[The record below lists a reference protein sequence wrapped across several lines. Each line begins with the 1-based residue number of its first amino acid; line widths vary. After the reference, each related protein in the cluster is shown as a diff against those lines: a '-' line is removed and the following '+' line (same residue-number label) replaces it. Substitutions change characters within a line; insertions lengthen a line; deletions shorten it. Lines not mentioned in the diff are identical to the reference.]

1 MRSSAGFQGGVMK
14 RILLTGLVA
23 LGLSAFV
30 LAADDPTLVQTLSKQ
45 LNVSEDQAAG
55 GAGAIFQYAKGALS
69 GDDYGKVEKAVPEA
83 ADLVKKAPATDATSA
98 VGGALG
104 KTAGSAAGLAGLT
117 SSFEKLGLSSDM
129 VGKFTPIVVNY
140 VDQKGGA
147 QVGDLMRSVL
157 TPSKK

>member
-1 MRSSAGFQGGVMK
+1 MK

-23 LGLSAFV
+23 LGLSAFA
-30 LAADDPTLVQTLSKQ
+30 LAADDPSLVQTLSKQ
-45 LNVSEDQAAG
+45 LNVSDDQAAG
-55 GAGAIFQYAKGALS
+55 GAGAIFQYAKGSLS

-83 ADLVKKAPATDATSA
+83 AELVKKAPPTDSTTSA
-98 VGGALG
+98 VGGMLG
-104 KTAGSAAGLAGLT
+104 KTGSSAAGLAGLT

-147 QVGDLMRSVL
+147 QVGDLMRGVL

>member
-1 MRSSAGFQGGVMK
+1 MK

-30 LAADDPTLVQTLSKQ
+30 LAADDPSLVQALSKQ
-45 LNVSEDQAAG
+45 LNVSDDQAAG

-83 ADLVKKAPATDATSA
+83 SELVKKAPPTDSTTSA
-98 VGGALG
+98 AGGMLG
-104 KTAGSAAGLAGLT
+104 KSAGSAAGLANLT

-140 VDQKGGA
+140 VDQKGGS
-147 QVGDLMRSVL
+147 QVGDLMRGVL

>member
-1 MRSSAGFQGGVMK
+1 MK
-14 RILLTGLVA
+14 KILLTGLVA

-30 LAADDPTLVQTLSKQ
+30 LAADDASLVQTLSKQ
-45 LNVSEDQAAG
+45 LNVSDDQAAG

-83 ADLVKKAPATDATSA
+83 ADLVKKAPPADSTTSA
-98 VGGALG
+98 VGGMLG
-104 KTAGSAAGLAGLT
+104 KSAGSAAGLAGLT

-147 QVGDLMRSVL
+147 QVGDLMRGVL

>member
-1 MRSSAGFQGGVMK
+1 MK
-14 RILLTGLVA
+14 RVLLALLVGFGLA
-23 LGLSAFV
+23 TLSF
-30 LAADDPTLVQTLSKQ
+30 AADEASLVQTLAKQ

-83 ADLVKKAPATDATSA
+83 SELIKKAPATDSTTSA

-104 KTAGSAAGLAGLT
+104 KTGSQAAGLASLT
-117 SSFEKLGLSSDM
+117 SSFDKLGMSSDM

-140 VDQKGGA
+140 AEQKGGPA
-147 QVGDLMRSVL
+147 VGTILRGVL
-157 TPSKK
+157 TPSTK

>member
-1 MRSSAGFQGGVMK
+1 MK

-30 LAADDPTLVQTLSKQ
+30 LAADDPSLVQTLSKQ
-45 LNVSEDQAAG
+45 LNVSDDQAAG

-83 ADLVKKAPATDATSA
+83 AELVKKAPPADSTTSA
-98 VGGALG
+98 VGGMLG
-104 KTAGSAAGLAGLT
+104 KTGGSAAGLAGLT

-147 QVGDLMRSVL
+147 QVGDLMRGVL

>member
-1 MRSSAGFQGGVMK
+1 MK

-45 LNVSEDQAAG
+45 LNVSDDQAAG

-83 ADLVKKAPATDATSA
+83 AELVKKAPATDSA
-98 VGGALG
+98 ASAAGSMLG
-104 KTAGSAAGLAGLT
+104 KSAGSAAGLAGLT

-140 VDQKGGA
+140 VDQKGGS
-147 QVGDLMRSVL
+147 QVGDLMRNVL
-157 TPSKK
+157 TPAKK

>member
-1 MRSSAGFQGGVMK
+1 MK
-14 RILLTGLVA
+14 RILFFGLVA

-30 LAADDPTLVQTLSKQ
+30 LAADDPSLVQTLSKQ

-55 GAGAIFQYAKGALS
+55 GAGAIFQYAKGALP

-83 ADLVKKAPATDATSA
+83 AELAKKAPPADSSSA
-98 VGGALG
+98 VGGMLG
-104 KTAGSAAGLAGLT
+104 KTGSSAAGLAGLT

-157 TPSKK
+157 TPSAKK

>member
-1 MRSSAGFQGGVMK
+1 MK
-14 RILLTGLVA
+14 RILLLGFVA

-30 LAADDPTLVQTLSKQ
+30 LAADDPNLVQTLSKQ

-69 GDDYGKVEKAVPEA
+69 GDDYGKVVKAVPEA
-83 ADLVKKAPATDATSA
+83 AELEKKAPATDTATSV

-104 KTAGSAAGLAGLT
+104 KSGSTAAGLAGLT
-117 SSFEKLGLSSDM
+117 SSFDKLGLSSDM

-140 VDQKGGA
+140 VEQKGGS
-147 QVGDLMRSVL
+147 QVGNLMRGVL
-157 TPSKK
+157 TPSAK